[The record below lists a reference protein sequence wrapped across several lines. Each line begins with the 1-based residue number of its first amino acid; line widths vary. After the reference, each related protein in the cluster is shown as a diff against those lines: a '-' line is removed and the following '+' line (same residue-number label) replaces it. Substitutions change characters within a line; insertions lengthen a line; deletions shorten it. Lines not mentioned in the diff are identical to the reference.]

1 MQELNFY
8 IIAKSLPEN
17 CSSYLTNMRQEDDRV
32 ILTYNDGTSKFDFM
46 FD

>member
-8 IIAKSLPEN
+8 IIAKSLPDD

-32 ILTYNDGTSKFDFM
+32 ILTYDDGTSRFDFT